1 MASNFAPTCRVV
13 ELTAET
19 GSHDPPEIPLH
30 LMPPVG
36 SVAIQ
41 LRSTVPRVCV
51 GAGLARH
58 PELLDRMG
66 ETAAMAVAPSPAGG
80 TVVVTGPGVLGFC
93 AIAVP
98 PQQAAFSLDWTLG
111 KVARW
116 FRAAL
121 ATYEVEDV
129 SVGKVEGAW
138 CPGFSDIAVG
148 GKKLVGLGF
157 RVTKDWVVVR
167 GVLPVIAYTEVEL
180 NALIKCHQLIGVE
193 VRPEKFVALEQ
204 CTSDEGVEVAD
215 VMEQWSR
222 VTA

>member
-1 MASNFAPTCRVV
+1 
-13 ELTAET
+13 
-19 GSHDPPEIPLH
+19 
-30 LMPPVG
+30 
-36 SVAIQ
+36 
-41 LRSTVPRVCV
+41 V

-58 PELLDRMG
+58 PELLERMRVAG
-66 ETAAMAVAPSPAGG
+66 AMAVAPSPAGG
-80 TVVVTGPGVLGFC
+80 TVVVTGPGALGFC

-98 PQQAAFSLDWTLG
+98 PPEAAFSLDWMLG
-111 KVARW
+111 KVAQW

-129 SVGKVEGAW
+129 TVGKVEGAW

-167 GVLPVIAYTEVEL
+167 GVLPVTSYNEIEV

-193 VRPEKFVALEQ
+193 VAPEMFVALEQ
-204 CTSDEGVEVAD
+204 CTSYEGLGVTGVI
-215 VMEQWSR
+215 EQWSR

>member
-1 MASNFAPTCRVV
+1 VALNFAPTCRVV

-19 GSHDPPEIPLH
+19 GTGDPPEIPLH

-41 LRSTVPRVCV
+41 LRSTVSRVCV

-58 PELLDRMG
+58 PELLERMREAG
-66 ETAAMAVAPSPAGG
+66 GMAVAPSPAGG

-98 PQQAAFSLDWTLG
+98 PPEAAFSLDWMLG
-111 KVARW
+111 KVELW

-129 SVGKVEGAW
+129 SVGKIEGAW

-167 GVLPVIAYTEVEL
+167 GVLPVTTYNEVEVD
-180 NALIKCHQLIGVE
+180 ALIKCHQLIGVE
-193 VRPEKFVALEQ
+193 VQPEKFVALAQ
-204 CTSDEGVEVAD
+204 CTSHVGIGVAD

>member
-1 MASNFAPTCRVV
+1 V

-19 GSHDPPEIPLH
+19 GVDDPPEIPLH
-30 LMPPVG
+30 LMPSVG

-41 LRSTVPRVCV
+41 LRSTVSRVCV

-58 PELLDRMG
+58 PELLERMHDAG
-66 ETAAMAVAPSPAGG
+66 GMPVAPSPAGG

-93 AIAVP
+93 AIGVP
-98 PQQAAFSLDWTLG
+98 PAEATFSLDWMLG
-111 KVARW
+111 KVEQW

-121 ATYEVEDV
+121 ATYDVEDV
-129 SVGKVEGAW
+129 SVGKIDGAW

-167 GVLPVIAYTEVEL
+167 GVMPVAPYDSLEI
-180 NALIKCHQLIGVE
+180 NALINCHRLIGVTVE
-193 VRPEKFVALEQ
+193 PEKFVALKQ
-204 CTSDEGVEVAD
+204 CTPGSGVNVAR
-215 VMEQWSR
+215 VMERWSR

>member
-1 MASNFAPTCRVV
+1 VTANALPTSRVV

-19 GSHDPPEIPLH
+19 GVDDPPEIPLH
-30 LMPPVG
+30 LMPAMG

-41 LRSTVPRVCV
+41 LRSTVSRVCV

-58 PELLDRMG
+58 PELLDQMRAVGGMQV
-66 ETAAMAVAPSPAGG
+66 AASPAGG

-93 AIAVP
+93 AIGVP
-98 PQQAAFSLDWTLG
+98 PPEATFSLDWMLSR
-111 KVARW
+111 VADW
-116 FRAAL
+116 FRASL
-121 ATYEVEDV
+121 ATYGVTDV
-129 SVGKVEGAW
+129 SVGKVDGAW

-167 GVLPVIAYTEVEL
+167 GVLPVIAYDAAEV
-180 NALIKCHQLIGVE
+180 NALVKCHELIGVTVE
-193 VRPEKFVALEQ
+193 TEKFIALEQ
-204 CTSDEGVEVAD
+204 CTPRKVNVAALL
-215 VMEQWSR
+215 ENWSR